1 MNVTKTASISVGL
14 LAITVLSACQQT
26 PRETDDFGGARA
38 AYSEWDCQGEPV
50 LTQFYGAR
58 VVISDATSS
67 RWLDR
72 GTQVGQVFRADGQ
85 SVHFR
90 DDSLVW
96 TQGETRVT
104 CEPRTLPSAWLQ
116 AAQQRQQPLHFV
128 AEGPQQSWVFRLEG
142 QQAYIEAYDV
152 GGEQI
157 TRRLPA
163 GEGDYYLDMWTFNI
177 QTAQDR
183 MRIEITDGLCRHY
196 RDQIPYPSSIQINWN
211 DQVLQ
216 GCGRWLAK
224 SGYRP

>member
-1 MNVTKTASISVGL
+1 MNFTQTMPIWVGL
-14 LAITVLSACQQT
+14 LATAVLSGCQQT
-26 PRETDDFGGARA
+26 PRETNDFTGARA

-58 VVISDATSS
+58 VVVSDATSS
-67 RWLDR
+67 QWLDR

-85 SVHFR
+85 SIHFR
-90 DDSLVW
+90 GDSLVW
-96 TQGETRVT
+96 RLGDTTVT
-104 CEPRTLPSAWLQ
+104 CEPRALPPAWHQ
-116 AAQQRQQPLHFV
+116 AATKRQQPLRFV
-128 AEGPQQSWVFRLEG
+128 AEGPQQGWLFRLEG
-142 QQAYIEAYDV
+142 EHAVIEARDV

-157 TRRLPA
+157 ERRLPL
-163 GEGDYYLDMWTFNI
+163 GQGDYYLDMWTFNI

-183 MRIEITDGLCRHY
+183 MRVEITDGLCRNY
-196 RDQIPYPSSIQINWN
+196 RDQMPYPSSIQINWN